1 MAKASRNSSN
11 FGENVSDIGAC
22 MSADSDTEEES
33 PHIAK
38 EKKIHIKSSTVCRY
52 YATGTCRR
60 GSECRF
66 VHLQRESVSQEYAYP
81 NEHLMYKRICHY
93 YAAGHCRYGS
103 ACHFVHSPPENV
115 PQGIPQSEC
124 AYLNGHEMHT
134 RTPHKG
140 TANAIY
146 TVAPHV
152 VPQGLDARDAFDSSS
167 DIFSSD
173 STPSDQSLNAAFQ
186 VMSIEESVSSEY
198 LHSPFS
204 QLSPSL
210 QYSNNTDTGYSNLG
224 YPGYNGGYTPTGLKP
239 RAATRLKAEQGKE
252 IPTLYRTKPCKFFS
266 TRKTCPGGT
275 KCRFIHDVE
284 KYKRPKKAD
293 NRACDA
299 TPSHLPPK
307 PRSLQEEL
315 KARNY
320 YPITWRVIGG
330 GVMMGLPCKAF
341 AAGYCPDGKNC
352 RLFHET
358 EVCIFENGAVQ
369 VTTQTS
375 ETSVAAPPSIKPCL
389 DLDTGSKRG
398 TVCTDCSG
406 SFHTIH
412 STDGGTSGSTDG
424 AEKSISA
431 ANSNNV
437 TVVPS
442 QHRRTRSMSMPTSPS
457 VLRAPHIFAEL

>member
-1 MAKASRNSSN
+1 MH
-11 FGENVSDIGAC
+11 
-22 MSADSDTEEES
+22 T
-33 PHIAK
+33 
-38 EKKIHIKSSTVCRY
+38 T
-52 YATGTCRR
+52 
-60 GSECRF
+60 
-66 VHLQRESVSQEYAYP
+66 
-81 NEHLMYKRICHY
+81 ICHY
-93 YAAGHCRYGS
+93 YTTGYCRRGS

-115 PQGIPQSEC
+115 PQGIPQSKY
-124 AYLNGHEMHT
+124 AYPIGHEMHT

-140 TANAIY
+140 TAYAIY
-146 TVAPHV
+146 TVTPHV
-152 VPQGLDARDAFDSSS
+152 GPHARDAFDSSS
-167 DIFSSD
+167 DMFSSD

-198 LHSPFS
+198 LPSPFS
-204 QLSPSL
+204 PNL
-210 QYSNNTDTGYSNLG
+210 QYPNNTSARYSNVG
-224 YPGYNGGYTPTGLKP
+224 YPGYNRGYTPTGLKP
-239 RAATRLKAEQGKE
+239 RAATRQKAEQGKE
-252 IPTLYRTKPCKFFS
+252 RPTLYRTKPCKFFS
-266 TRKTCPGGT
+266 TRKTCPGGN

-341 AAGYCPDGKNC
+341 AAGCCPNAKNC
-352 RLFHET
+352 RLSHET
-358 EVCIFENGAVQ
+358 EVCTSENGVVK
-369 VTTQTS
+369 VTTQKS
-375 ETSVAAPPSIKPCL
+375 ETSLAAPSSIKPFL
-389 DLDTGSKRG
+389 DLDTESKRG
-398 TVCTDCSG
+398 TVCTDYSG
-406 SFHTIH
+406 SFHAIH
-412 STDGGTSGSTDG
+412 NTDGGTSGSTDG

-431 ANSNNV
+431 ADSNNV

-457 VLRAPHIFAEL
+457 VLRAPHVFAEL